1 MRSTRR
7 LILAVLIVTIAIG
20 LVACGGSSSDESSRT
35 TSTSAE
41 TTPTTTPTTTTLQ
54 APTSPGCRTSIVPSV
69 KRYCYTHGTAHAD
82 VTGAVTATVDTPIDP
97 TKANA
102 LFPAPM
108 DMLLA
113 YAAGNGTSMLVL
125 GNTIT
130 GTFPSTLPWAIR
142 IVTAPDQPWN
152 AGEGECDITVTTASP
167 QKIEGSFTCKKVPN
181 PAGTATVNATGTF
194 LATP

>member
-1 MRSTRR
+1 MPSTRR
-7 LILAVLIVTIAIG
+7 LTMTALAVTIAIG
-20 LVACGGSSSDESSRT
+20 LVACGGSSSDQSAGS
-35 TSTSAE
+35 TSTSAA
-41 TTPTTTPTTTTLQ
+41 TTTTTTTLQ

-69 KRYCYTHGTAHAD
+69 RRYCYRNGTAHAD

-108 DMLLA
+108 DMLLG

-142 IVTAPDQPWN
+142 IVTAPGQAWN

-167 QKIEGSFTCKKVPN
+167 QKIDGSFTCKKVPN
-181 PAGTATVNATGTF
+181 PAGTATVDATGTF